1 MGYRNSLKQ
10 GKNSPRPQHYR
21 CFSRISLENSESKGS
36 RKLVFEEVMLETLS
50 ARCEVLSPSSSLLQL
65 SRRQGGDIRVSY
77 REESEGE
84 TL

>member
-1 MGYRNSLKQ
+1 
-10 GKNSPRPQHYR
+10 
-21 CFSRISLENSESKGS
+21 
-36 RKLVFEEVMLETLS
+36 MLETLS